1 MHIDLIHIFMS
12 ATPRNNDA
20 NHVERM
26 SELTRSVST
35 SILDLSRYLKTIEKD
50 YMLREFVDNAYNVA
64 LTVSS
69 VATGLGAPGGVVG
82 DEATG
87 EAVDKARDMTMTSR
101 ARESSSN

>member
-1 MHIDLIHIFMS
+1 MYIDLIHIFMS

-20 NHVERM
+20 NHVERLN
-26 SELTRSVST
+26 ELTRSVST
-35 SILDLSRYLKTIEKD
+35 SILDLRRYLKTIEKG

-69 VATGLGAPGGVVG
+69 VATGVVG
-82 DEATG
+82 DEATD

>member
-1 MHIDLIHIFMS
+1 MS

-20 NHVERM
+20 NHVERLN
-26 SELTRSVST
+26 ELTRSVST
-35 SILDLSRYLKTIEKD
+35 SILDLRRYLKTIEKG
-50 YMLREFVDNAYNVA
+50 YMLRGFVDNAYNVA
-64 LTVSS
+64 LTVPS

-82 DEATG
+82 D